1 MIDKLNTKNLQL
13 QRFLFVVVLFCIGAT
28 IYYFNYLFPL
38 HADDWAYSFRE
49 VLVDYGFPSSNE
61 KIASFKDI
69 LESQYAHYFNWGGR
83 SVVHFIAQFLLW
95 IGTPFNDIINTLA
108 YVILIFSMYCICNK
122 GKSTNA
128 FLLILISTFVW
139 FLVPRFTS
147 DVFWITGS
155 ANYLWGTLLII
166 LFIYPYVS
174 YFFDER
180 TDDKLYKTVLFF
192 FAGIIA
198 GWTNESTASVA
209 ILLIFT
215 FCIYYKKNLK
225 LPKWAVTGLIGLF
238 FGFALMILAPG
249 NYVRAA
255 LVAKQN
261 VREQGLSIFETLWS
275 NLSDMMSI
283 RYLPYMLPVSLLF
296 LFFLF
301 LFFKSRKN
309 MEKDEYKKVLFAAVL
324 FFVAGQ
330 LSFFIMI
337 VSPVF
342 PAWAMFGQ
350 IVFIVIAIGI
360 LYANIE
366 IRHKLFHYA
375 NLIAIIALVSL
386 YGIDYYRKYPSMKL
400 ISDVYQAREASLKEQ
415 VANGIQDIVF
425 TDKVA
430 VHSKFHYEDLS
441 TNPDQWLNNKYAF
454 YYGVRSVRV
463 VKAD

>member
-1 MIDKLNTKNLQL
+1 
-13 QRFLFVVVLFCIGAT
+13 
-28 IYYFNYLFPL
+28 
-38 HADDWAYSFRE
+38 
-49 VLVDYGFPSSNE
+49 
-61 KIASFKDI
+61 
-69 LESQYAHYFNWGGR
+69 
-83 SVVHFIAQFLLW
+83 
-95 IGTPFNDIINTLA
+95 
-108 YVILIFSMYCICNK
+108 
-122 GKSTNA
+122 
-128 FLLILISTFVW
+128 
-139 FLVPRFTS
+139 
-147 DVFWITGS
+147 
-155 ANYLWGTLLII
+155 
-166 LFIYPYVS
+166 
-174 YFFDER
+174 
-180 TDDKLYKTVLFF
+180 
-192 FAGIIA
+192 
-198 GWTNESTASVA
+198 
-209 ILLIFT
+209 
-215 FCIYYKKNLK
+215 
-225 LPKWAVTGLIGLF
+225 
-238 FGFALMILAPG
+238 
-249 NYVRAA
+249 
-255 LVAKQN
+255 
-261 VREQGLSIFETLWS
+261 
-275 NLSDMMSI
+275 
-283 RYLPYMLPVSLLF
+283 
-296 LFFLF
+296 
-301 LFFKSRKN
+301 
-309 MEKDEYKKVLFAAVL
+309 MEKDQYKKVLFAAVL

>member
-13 QRFLFVVVLFCIGAT
+13 QRFLFVVVLFCIGVT

-95 IGTPFNDIINTLA
+95 IGTPFNDILNTLA
-108 YVILIFSMYCICNK
+108 YVMLICSMYFICNK

-128 FLLILISTFVW
+128 FLLILISASVW

-155 ANYLWGTLLII
+155 ANYLWGILLIM

-192 FAGIIA
+192 LAGIIA
-198 GWTNESTASVA
+198 GWTNESTASVT

-215 FCIYYKKNLK
+215 FCIYYKRNLK
-225 LPKWAVTGLIGLF
+225 LPKWAVAGLIGLCLG
-238 FGFALMILAPG
+238 FGLMILAPG

-261 VREQGLSIFETLWS
+261 VRDQGLSIFETLWS

-309 MEKDEYKKVLFAAVL
+309 MEKDQYKKVLFAAVL

-350 IVFIVIAIGI
+350 IVFIVIAIGL
-360 LYANIE
+360 LYANTE
-366 IRHKLFHYA
+366 IRHTLFHYA

-400 ISDVYQAREASLKEQ
+400 ISDVYQAREAFLKEQ